1 MAVGASP
8 SLRLVSWLK
17 AVQVHR
23 DRLRELRVRVG
34 CGCKDGVRM
43 VFGVK
48 VPWQLLVLGQSAVLD
63 AGQEL
68 NGKSDPTR
76 VTNR

>member
-1 MAVGASP
+1 
-8 SLRLVSWLK
+8 
-17 AVQVHR
+17 
-23 DRLRELRVRVG
+23 
-34 CGCKDGVRM
+34 M